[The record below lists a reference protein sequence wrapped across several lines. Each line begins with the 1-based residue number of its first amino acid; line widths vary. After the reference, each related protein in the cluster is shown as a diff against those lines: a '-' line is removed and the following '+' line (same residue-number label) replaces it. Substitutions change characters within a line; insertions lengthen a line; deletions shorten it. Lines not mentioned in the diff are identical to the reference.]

1 MNVMVPILK
10 TVNKITTAIK
20 SVNKLG
26 LGAMAIVAI
35 AMMSFKAPENKKL
48 APIYGKVA
56 VSPSNPSGWQ
66 DLSGLTRQDEGP
78 FDENTYRC
86 EQADETCTAE
96 FSTPPANHSS
106 TPLVGSATEGDFIIN
121 D

>member
-1 MNVMVPILK
+1 
-10 TVNKITTAIK
+10 VNRITTAFK

-26 LGAMAIVAI
+26 LGAMVIIAI
-35 AMMSFKAPENKKL
+35 AMMSFKASESNRL
-48 APIYGKVA
+48 ATNYGKVA
-56 VSPSNPSGWQ
+56 VSPSNPSGWM

-86 EQADETCTAE
+86 EQVEETCTAE
-96 FSTPPANHSS
+96 FSTPPVNHSS
-106 TPLVGSATEGDFIIN
+106 TPLAGSAIQGEFIIN